1 MGCTSRS
8 ARHASHQGLR
18 TRFLPAP
25 ALTKM
30 LLIFALLFVSAGLAH
45 AQGEGT
51 DYNEFDFY
59 DAGNL
64 HEFIINCG
72 TVAEP
77 YMRITYGGAAYRMY
91 AESSPDGCQAVE
103 MAPAVWQIYIE
114 DYENTECPVVDDNMG
129 GIGDPSLK
137 TLNVVVQRGMVRKI
151 DDPYKQIICNYG
163 LGGQTD
169 TNRTGTVGEAEF
181 DPIWR
186 NSNSKLTNETVSLHV
201 YNVTKRVNTVRI
213 GDYIQ
218 LRAYLETPT
227 GVLENSIRVFNCR
240 AFAEDFTSFY
250 FMLEGCGKG
259 DVMPEN
265 RGFRTRP
272 EDTDNTKVTRVS
284 RSTYFKSFA
293 MPGHSE
299 LTFECHYILCEP
311 EQCDGYSCAASV
323 MIASNQSR
331 ADPPSPSTRTAGR
344 GKRDVSAPT
353 SKDMQLPKIRS
364 NKIPF
369 LQPEEPEIML
379 TADDLIF
386 GSQDERPRGTNAFPK
401 SSRSVQRMNY
411 QPEME
416 VREPEPLIEKGLD
429 LITIGLI
436 AGMAFLVLLLL
447 ITLVCTYVVCQ
458 RSMKV
463 PHYMKEGSVQL
474 LHPKSN
480 GHC

>member
-1 MGCTSRS
+1 
-8 ARHASHQGLR
+8 
-18 TRFLPAP
+18 
-25 ALTKM
+25 M
-30 LLIFALLFVSAGLAH
+30 LLLFSLFFVLAGLAH
-45 AQGEGT
+45 AQGEENY
-51 DYNEFDFY
+51 DRDFDFY
-59 DAGNL
+59 EAGDYTDT
-64 HEFIINCG
+64 FVINCG
-72 TVAEP
+72 TVDARI
-77 YMRITYGGAAYRMY
+77 MRITYSGAAYRMY
-91 AESSPDGCQAVE
+91 AEENPDGCQAVE
-103 MAPAVWQIYIE
+103 MAPGVWQIYIE
-114 DYENTECPVVDDNMG
+114 DYEDTPCPWRVQNMG
-129 GIGDPSLK
+129 DLNDTTLLS
-137 TLNVVVQRGMVRKI
+137 LNVVVQRGMVRKI

-163 LGGQTD
+163 LGGKTD

-201 YNVTKRVNTVRI
+201 YNATKRVNTVRI

-259 DVMPEN
+259 DVMPED

-311 EQCDGYSCAASV
+311 EQCDGYSCPASV
-323 MIASNQSR
+323 MRASNQSR
-331 ADPPSPSTRTAGR
+331 ADPPSPSTRTTGR

-353 SKDMQLPKIRS
+353 LKDMQLPKIRS
-364 NKIPF
+364 NKITF

-386 GSQDERPRGTNAFPK
+386 GSQDERPRGTNALPK

-411 QPEME
+411 QPEVLE
-416 VREPEPLIEKGLD
+416 VLEPEPLVQEGLD

>member
-1 MGCTSRS
+1 M
-8 ARHASHQGLR
+8 
-18 TRFLPAP
+18 
-25 ALTKM
+25 
-30 LLIFALLFVSAGLAH
+30 
-45 AQGEGT
+45 
-51 DYNEFDFY
+51 
-59 DAGNL
+59 
-64 HEFIINCG
+64 
-72 TVAEP
+72 
-77 YMRITYGGAAYRMY
+77 MRITYSGAAYRMY
-91 AESSPDGCQAVE
+91 AGENPDGCQAVE
-103 MAPAVWQIYIE
+103 MAPGVWQIYIE
-114 DYENTECPVVDDNMG
+114 DYEDSPCPWATQHMGDLDDTTLV
-129 GIGDPSLK
+129 S
-137 TLNVVVQRGMVRKI
+137 LNVVVQRGMVRKI

-163 LGGQTD
+163 LGGKTD
-169 TNRTGTVGEAEF
+169 TNRTGAVGEAEF

-201 YNVTKRVNTVRI
+201 YNATKRVNTVRI

-227 GVLENSIRVFNCR
+227 GILENSIRVFNCR

-259 DVMPEN
+259 DVMPED

-284 RSTYFKSFA
+284 RSTYFKSFVL
-293 MPGHSE
+293 PGHSE

-311 EQCDGYSCAASV
+311 DQCDGYSCPASV

-331 ADPPSPSTRTAGR
+331 ADPPSPSTRTTGR

-364 NKIPF
+364 NKITF

-386 GSQDERPRGTNAFPK
+386 GSQDERPRGTNALPK

-411 QPEME
+411 QPEVLE
-416 VREPEPLIEKGLD
+416 VLEPEPLVQEGLD

-447 ITLVCTYVVCQ
+447 ITLVCPYVVCQ

-480 GHC
+480 GRCYRYSYF